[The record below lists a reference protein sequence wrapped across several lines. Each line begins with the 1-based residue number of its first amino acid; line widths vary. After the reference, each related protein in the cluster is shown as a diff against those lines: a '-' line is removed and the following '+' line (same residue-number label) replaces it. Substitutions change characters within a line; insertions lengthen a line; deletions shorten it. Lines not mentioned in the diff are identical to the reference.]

1 MLWYQDDL
9 VDVANGKKAC
19 QSSIHPRWSF
29 KDDAGRALKNIS
41 FESNAFHTCKENNP
55 WWMVD
60 LESEYYIEYI
70 NIYNIKQTQF
80 RVRSTKLFIQ
90 LSLDGSHWTKIPQ
103 ELTVWDKNLECCKV
117 YIFKKCKAR
126 FLKIELDDCNFLHL
140 CGVNVFVHQKNGYIV
155 SAKPDGFAMRMCSIL
170 NGIYLANKLNFVF
183 KFKWSDVLDIEDLN
197 NYLCEQKED
206 GSHWTGMA
214 MESADKIFSSNFLDK
229 YYSDNSLLYFNY
241 GFEISQKKRTFSELL
256 NIENNKTPW
265 GWYSNQA
272 HVYDYIEDCDKNEYR
287 EEISNIYKDIVFS
300 ESLMSVC
307 ADVDIVCELNKLSP
321 FVAIHIRSGDTIY
334 SKVRTYP
341 TIFTYRRSF
350 PYEVAIEII
359 EKLICDNKIIVFGE
373 DIDANIKL
381 VEYFRK
387 LNKNSLIYYAD
398 ELIKD
403 KNYTNIQRVF
413 FDVNLMSR
421 SSVIYSSGISTFSRL
436 AMMISGKNEVI
447 SFWSMYKED
456 KLLEIIMNNFD
467 RIKIHDFQK
476 AMSYFRMFLLS
487 KKINK
492 DIEILIDFLQK
503 ALENDNE
510 NDAYRIFLIDC
521 YFDQR
526 CYKKIDIYLKSIFAD
541 RLDSFLS
548 VLFCRQGRV
557 YDAIIKKI
565 ITLENVE
572 NYIFIQFLII
582 RIFYFYNEKEK
593 ALNKL
598 KSIINEQSNPFL
610 HLLGADF
617 NNYISS
623 IGAIDRVK
631 QHVAYRLGCFLKSYK
646 GVKKYYYLCVFY
658 LKEKKRKREKE
669 KKRKMRLED
678 CFDYEQALNIINSKE
693 YQNGLRFVNF
703 YKKITK
709 ILLIIKGRC

>member
-1 MLWYQDDL
+1 
-9 VDVANGKKAC
+9 
-19 QSSIHPRWSF
+19 
-29 KDDAGRALKNIS
+29 
-41 FESNAFHTCKENNP
+41 
-55 WWMVD
+55 
-60 LESEYYIEYI
+60 
-70 NIYNIKQTQF
+70 
-80 RVRSTKLFIQ
+80 
-90 LSLDGSHWTKIPQ
+90 
-103 ELTVWDKNLECCKV
+103 
-117 YIFKKCKAR
+117 
-126 FLKIELDDCNFLHL
+126 
-140 CGVNVFVHQKNGYIV
+140 
-155 SAKPDGFAMRMCSIL
+155 
-170 NGIYLANKLNFVF
+170 
-183 KFKWSDVLDIEDLN
+183 
-197 NYLCEQKED
+197 
-206 GSHWTGMA
+206 
-214 MESADKIFSSNFLDK
+214 
-229 YYSDNSLLYFNY
+229 
-241 GFEISQKKRTFSELL
+241 
-256 NIENNKTPW
+256 
-265 GWYSNQA
+265 
-272 HVYDYIEDCDKNEYR
+272 
-287 EEISNIYKDIVFS
+287 
-300 ESLMSVC
+300 
-307 ADVDIVCELNKLSP
+307 
-321 FVAIHIRSGDTIY
+321 
-334 SKVRTYP
+334 
-341 TIFTYRRSF
+341 
-350 PYEVAIEII
+350 
-359 EKLICDNKIIVFGE
+359 
-373 DIDANIKL
+373 
-381 VEYFRK
+381 
-387 LNKNSLIYYAD
+387 
-398 ELIKD
+398 
-403 KNYTNIQRVF
+403 
-413 FDVNLMSR
+413 
-421 SSVIYSSGISTFSRL
+421 
-436 AMMISGKNEVI
+436 
-447 SFWSMYKED
+447 
-456 KLLEIIMNNFD
+456 
-467 RIKIHDFQK
+467 
-476 AMSYFRMFLLS
+476 
-487 KKINK
+487 NK

-617 NNYISS
+617 NNYILS

-669 KKRKMRLED
+669 KMRKMRKMRLED